1 MVLNSI
7 WPMASVC
14 RQGMLTLVLCT
25 VGLQAWAQRLQLESA
40 VVDSASGSTLS
51 VTKNDGAASAF
62 FDLQKKIVYDTLRG
76 IGISVDSLPVDVR
89 ASLARFH
96 TQNLEAFRAFSSGLN
111 ALDEGKFAQ
120 AKAFFDRAIELDPS
134 FDMARDMQVAMP
146 QTNVTSSLQLQAVL
160 REAAK
165 SAAVAGKTSVEVDAS
180 RAVAALLAGQSV
192 VVTTRAEADAAKSA
206 SADSVGPEFTTNTPG
221 SADKFGTRTVVGINY
236 TINSSDANVGVAS
249 TNEWAANQ
257 VRTSGVTLQAVGYTS
272 GFTANQVGAADC
284 CNASHTLEDG
294 TVVNW
299 GAWNSA
305 PGASASVTVS
315 GQSISAPQ
323 LGAQT
328 TYMFAPAT
336 VTMPTTGTATYA
348 PAGGVMEAVSG
359 TITTNFVAR
368 GVQVNDLGF
377 TISGLTFSGLNGVAT
392 YSPTIASGF
401 FSGNYRSGQCTGCV
415 AFAPEASAFGG
426 NFVGN
431 NANGMIFSSI
441 MQTGRGTVSGLHLF
455 KK

>member
-40 VVDSASGSTLS
+40 VVDSASGNTLS

-76 IGISVDSLPVDVR
+76 IGISVDSLPADVR
-89 ASLARFH
+89 TSLARFY
-96 TQNLEAFRAFSSGLN
+96 TQNIEAFKAFSSGLN

-120 AKAFFDRAIELDPS
+120 AKAFFDRAIELDPG
-134 FDMARDMQVAMP
+134 FAMARDMQVAMP
-146 QTNVTSSLQLQAVL
+146 QANITSSLQLQAVL

-165 SAAVAGKTSVEVDAS
+165 NATTAGKTSVEVDAS

-192 VVTTRAEADAAKSA
+192 VVATRADSDASKSTGTDA
-206 SADSVGPEFTTNTPG
+206 VGPKFTSNAPG
-221 SADKFGTRTVVGINY
+221 SADKFGARTVVGINY
-236 TINSSDANVGVAS
+236 NVHGNDANVGIAVS
-249 TNEWAANQ
+249 NEWSTDQ
-257 VRTSGVTLQAVGYTS
+257 VRISGVTLQAVGYTS

-284 CNASHTLEDG
+284 CNASHTLADG

-299 GAWNSA
+299 GSWNSV

-315 GQSISAPQ
+315 GQSIGAPQ

-336 VTMPTTGTATYA
+336 VAMPTTGTATYA
-348 PAGGVMEAVSG
+348 PVGGMMEAVAG
-359 TITTNFVAR
+359 TITTNFVTR

-377 TISGLTFSGLNGVAT
+377 SMAGLTFSGLNGAAT

-401 FSGNYRSGQCTGCV
+401 FSGNYTSGQCTGCA

-431 NANGMIFSSI
+431 DANGMVFTSI
-441 MQTGRGTVSGLHLF
+441 MQTGKGTVSGLHLF